1 MHQVISVEKLPWHTS
16 AELTRKR
23 FQHQDEE
30 QGARDRALMHTWCT
44 DALPRQTPRCTVHWP
59 AHDSEH
65 WSRFHYSS
73 TVAIYTNDYVFIS
86 MNCIKKET
94 KHITYCIEG
103 ADTKKIKKHII
114 LIQNANS
121 QKHTTI
127 SAMGK
132 TCLGMYIHNQ
142 IKNIMY
148 RDLRDFLRPFPILH
162 QQTSCESPSPCN
174 LLLHLNYYIEMIT

>member
-1 MHQVISVEKLPWHTS
+1 MARCTRPCHLSRWQRRIDVISSVPSFYSSEAEGASSLPLLPQIQQIIAAVQGYLHPPPGARSMHQVISVEKLPWHTS

-30 QGARDRALMHTWCT
+30 QGARNRALMHTWCT
-44 DALPRQTPRCTVHWP
+44 DVLPRQTPRCTVHWP
-59 AHDSEH
+59 AHDSGH

-103 ADTKKIKKHII
+103 ADTKK
-114 LIQNANS
+114 
-121 QKHTTI
+121 
-127 SAMGK
+127 
-132 TCLGMYIHNQ
+132 
-142 IKNIMY
+142 
-148 RDLRDFLRPFPILH
+148 
-162 QQTSCESPSPCN
+162 
-174 LLLHLNYYIEMIT
+174 